1 MQVKL
6 CSDAQCWY
14 CPRIAPHVPPN
25 LGFFPYYT
33 IADGNGGWVP
43 LHERDAMMHDAD
55 ERVRNLAHELFVTDK
70 WMPEN
75 IVLAAWRRNPECDDR
90 RVKQVAFSTNLA
102 EQTVR
107 ALFEKLNDEHDRR
120 TQRTRACMACHSEE
134 IHNADLGQIVFCDH
148 KQHTRRCLNALHQAC
163 CVPALASVPRG
174 NWFCPEHA
182 GTHACSPA
190 RGLTK
195 CKAHTR
201 RNHGR
206 YSRGPWCEHERG
218 GRHIRVSI
226 CDNHERARVG
236 NALVLRFRFGLGFG
250 FGLKF

>member
-1 MQVKL
+1 
-6 CSDAQCWY
+6 
-14 CPRIAPHVPPN
+14 
-25 LGFFPYYT
+25 
-33 IADGNGGWVP
+33 
-43 LHERDAMMHDAD
+43 
-55 ERVRNLAHELFVTDK
+55 
-70 WMPEN
+70 
-75 IVLAAWRRNPECDDR
+75 
-90 RVKQVAFSTNLA
+90 
-102 EQTVR
+102 
-107 ALFEKLNDEHDRR
+107 
-120 TQRTRACMACHSEE
+120 
-134 IHNADLGQIVFCDH
+134 
-148 KQHTRRCLNALHQAC
+148 LNALHQAC